1 MERHESTMAIA
12 SSSSSSSSSP
22 LVIAANVYITAGGDP
37 TRDRPI
43 LTALVKQAQEMI
55 RASLNQP
62 TVDDSSTITRTE
74 FSKNDPLASA
84 CGVLVHAYTDQVYNR
99 SSLHLAGSPQVIAT
113 VVPALVTSA
122 IQKLQHTL
130 TPVPLLLPLPPP
142 PPPTPHPTVGL
153 VDHVAVLPLGKDES
167 DQAQLAA
174 SQRAASSVAHSIRS
188 TLINGRPIPQ
198 YDSVVPAVVTSH
210 NARCCSTLE
219 VLPYGMVDGDVGTNY
234 LALADV
240 RRTRTRFFQT
250 IANRQHP
257 TAPSSSPLTNGDSF
271 VTATDSHRQVIL
283 VGAPRYFVENYN
295 VRLTAACPPTD
306 AKRLCRLLRSS
317 QSSRRRAGGLM
328 PHVEALVL
336 PYGGRRTE
344 VACNLLRPTVTSSAD
359 IDAVVVAHVPPD
371 LVERSY
377 RVGTTAHQCLE
388 ALYEVSSSSST
399 FARST
404 YDQQV
409 IQTWLDCWS
418 SQE

>member
-1 MERHESTMAIA
+1 MERHESTMTIA
-12 SSSSSSSSSP
+12 SSSSSP

-37 TRDRPI
+37 TRHRPI

-74 FSKNDPLASA
+74 FSKNDPLSSS
-84 CGVLVHAYTDQVYNR
+84 CGVLVHVYTDQVYNR

-130 TPVPLLLPLPPP
+130 TPVPLLLLPPP
-142 PPPTPHPTVGL
+142 PSVTTPHPTVGL
-153 VDHVAVLPLGKDES
+153 VDHVAILPLCQDES
-167 DQAQLAA
+167 DQAQLAK

-188 TLINGRPIPQ
+188 TLVNGRPIPQ
-198 YDSVVPAVVTSH
+198 YDNVVPTVVSRH
-210 NARCCSTLE
+210 NACCSTLN

-234 LALADV
+234 IALADV

-257 TAPSSSPLTNGDSF
+257 NGESF
-271 VTATDSHRQVIL
+271 LTATDNHRQVIL

-306 AKRLCRLLRSS
+306 AKRLCRSLRR
-317 QSSRRRAGGLM
+317 QSSRADSGSM

-359 IDAVVVAHVPPD
+359 IDAVVAAHVPPD

-388 ALYEVSSSSST
+388 ALYEVSSSSSST

-418 SQE
+418 SQV